1 MRRALALTALMVLVP
16 AGCGGG
22 ASSSGSGDTS
32 AAAAIDLTLTLWP
45 NGEAGDSVTWTLQ
58 CDPTGGD
65 HPDPE
70 AACAA
75 LTAVPDPF
83 GPVAAPK
90 RCAEIPGGDEG
101 VAVLDGDYRGRAVH
115 SRFTHENACKSGRW
129 DRIAPVFPT
138 GF

>member
-1 MRRALALTALMVLVP
+1 VRRALALTALIMLLP

-22 ASSSGSGDTS
+22 SDGGDDS

-45 NGEAGDSVTWTLQ
+45 NGETGDSIAWTLQ
-58 CDPTGGD
+58 CEPTGGD

-75 LTAVPDPF
+75 LTPVADPF
-83 GPVAAPK
+83 GPVAPPK
-90 RCAEIPGGDEG
+90 RCAEIPGGEEA
-101 VAVLDGDYRGRAVH
+101 VAVLDGHYRGRTVH

-138 GF
+138 GL

>member
-1 MRRALALTALMVLVP
+1 MKRAFALAALIVLVP

-22 ASSSGSGDTS
+22 DDEAGETS
-32 AAAAIDLTLTLWP
+32 AAAAIDLQVTLWP

-58 CDPTGGD
+58 CEPTGGD
-65 HPDPE
+65 HPDPA

-83 GPVAAPK
+83 GTVAPPK
-90 RCAEIPGGDEG
+90 RCGEIPGGEEG
-101 VAVLDGDYRGRAVH
+101 IAELDGTYRGRAVH
-115 SRFTHENACKSGRW
+115 SRFTHENACVSGRW
-129 DRIAPVFPT
+129 DRIAPVFAS

>member
-1 MRRALALTALMVLVP
+1 VIRARALTALITLLL

-22 ASSSGSGDTS
+22 SGGGGD
-32 AAAAIDLTLTLWP
+32 AAIDLKLTLWP
-45 NGEAGDSVTWTLQ
+45 DGEAGDSITWTLR
-58 CDPTGGD
+58 CEPTGGD

-75 LTAVPDPF
+75 LTAVEDPF
-83 GPVAAPK
+83 GPVAPPD
-90 RCAEIPGGDEG
+90 RCAEIPGGEDDI
-101 VAVLDGDYRGRAVH
+101 AVLDGDFRGRAVR
-115 SRFTHENACKSGRW
+115 SRFTRESPCVSGRW

>member
-1 MRRALALTALMVLVP
+1 MRRALALTALLLLVP

-22 ASSSGSGDTS
+22 DGGAET
-32 AAAAIDLTLTLWP
+32 AADAAIDLQVTLWP
-45 NGEAGDSVTWTLQ
+45 NGEAGDSITWALQ

-65 HPDPE
+65 HPDAE

-90 RCAEIPGGDEG
+90 RCGEIPGGDEG
-101 VAVLDGDYRGRAVH
+101 IAEIDGDYRGREVH
-115 SRFTHENACKSGRW
+115 SRFTHENACVSGRW
-129 DRIAPVFPT
+129 DRIAAVFPS